1 MIKILV
7 LRNIAA
13 YSYER
18 IEGIKG
24 FVLLGVYYIEKKMLQ
39 GVQLTNMGKWLL
51 EYDVKAYWGQLNI
64 DILLRFPLEKS
75 EPISTNRKKPNFLNI
90 KTQALSTLLLL
101 LLLLK

>member
-24 FVLLGVYYIEKKMLQ
+24 FVLLGVYYIEKKVLQ

-51 EYDVKAYWGQLNI
+51 EYDVKAY
-64 DILLRFPLEKS
+64 
-75 EPISTNRKKPNFLNI
+75 
-90 KTQALSTLLLL
+90 
-101 LLLLK
+101 